1 MKLYCKKR
9 EIRSHYM
16 TKNEMMMT
24 LKLPLMMKHLM
35 GRMQIIPFSSVFWVV
50 FMSFF
55 RPFHKSHFPRINM
68 TRLLLLGS
76 FWILG
81 SRAGACSNTIQEKG
95 IIIRRPHGR
104 RPRKPLFIPN
114 NFCVLTKKKNNII
127 CINVLSQPDF
137 NVRSL
142 SENNVARLAK
152 KIYFVYKYF
161 HVKTWR
167 LGSSKL
173 IDKNLF

>member
-1 MKLYCKKR
+1 
-9 EIRSHYM
+9 
-16 TKNEMMMT
+16 MMMT

-55 RPFHKSHFPRINM
+55 RPFHKSNFPRINM
-68 TRLLLLGS
+68 KTRLLLGS
-76 FWILG
+76 FWIFG

-95 IIIRRPHGR
+95 IIIRQPRGR
-104 RPRKPLFIPN
+104 RQRKPLFIPN

-127 CINVLSQPDF
+127 CINALSQPDF
-137 NVRSL
+137 YVRSL

-152 KIYFVYKYF
+152 KYFLFTNIFTK
-161 HVKTWR
+161 K
-167 LGSSKL
+167 KL
-173 IDKNLF
+173 ED

>member
-76 FWILG
+76 FWIFG

-95 IIIRRPHGR
+95 IIIRQPRGR
-104 RPRKPLFIPN
+104 RQRKPLFIPN
-114 NFCVLTKKKNNII
+114 NFCVLTKKNNII
-127 CINVLSQPDF
+127 CINALSQPDF
-137 NVRSL
+137 YVRSL
-142 SENNVARLAK
+142 SENNAARLAK
-152 KIYFVYKYF
+152 KYFLFTNIFTK
-161 HVKTWR
+161 K
-167 LGSSKL
+167 KL
-173 IDKNLF
+173 ED

>member
-1 MKLYCKKR
+1 
-9 EIRSHYM
+9 
-16 TKNEMMMT
+16 MMT
-24 LKLPLMMKHLM
+24 SKLPLMMKHLM

-55 RPFHKSHFPRINM
+55 RPFHKSNFPRINM
-68 TRLLLLGS
+68 KTRLLLGS
-76 FWILG
+76 FWIFG

-127 CINVLSQPDF
+127 CINALSQPDF
-137 NVRSL
+137 YVRSL
-142 SENNVARLAK
+142 SENNAAQLAK
-152 KIYFVYKYF
+152 KYFLFTNIFTK
-161 HVKTWR
+161 K
-167 LGSSKL
+167 KL
-173 IDKNLF
+173 ED